1 MKRYLLLILLVKIP
15 AIVFCQFEWIINFE
29 DSTMFDR
36 IVVDTLENPS
46 NIWQIGQPSKENFN
60 SAYSGPNAMITDTL
74 NSYPINDTSSF
85 IIKHYRAGSWGVSN
99 YELTLQFWFKFDSD
113 SINDYGTVEASFDN
127 GLTWINL
134 LIEDSIHYLNWIE
147 QKPVLTGKSNEWQ
160 HFALD
165 LVHLSYEYVY
175 NDTTL
180 FYRFTFISDSIQ
192 TNKDGWMLDNF
203 KFTDY
208 WEGINKIEDD
218 HLISVFPN
226 PVNESFKINRTQN
239 GNNQTIRITS
249 LQGRLIYEDIDF
261 NELFIDTKLFESGCY
276 ILKYTNVDYY
286 SIKKIIISH

>member
-1 MKRYLLLILLVKIP
+1 MEKFKFHFLFSTFQFPTNYFSISLNFWFGGTAYKAQRSYEPLIKIIMKRYLLLILLVKIP

-180 FYRFTFISDSIQ
+180 FYRFTFTATAFKQIK
-192 TNKDGWMLDNF
+192 TDGCL
-203 KFTDY
+203 
-208 WEGINKIEDD
+208 
-218 HLISVFPN
+218 
-226 PVNESFKINRTQN
+226 
-239 GNNQTIRITS
+239 ITS
-249 LQGRLIYEDIDF
+249 NSR
-261 NELFIDTKLFESGCY
+261 
-276 ILKYTNVDYY
+276 
-286 SIKKIIISH
+286 IIGKV